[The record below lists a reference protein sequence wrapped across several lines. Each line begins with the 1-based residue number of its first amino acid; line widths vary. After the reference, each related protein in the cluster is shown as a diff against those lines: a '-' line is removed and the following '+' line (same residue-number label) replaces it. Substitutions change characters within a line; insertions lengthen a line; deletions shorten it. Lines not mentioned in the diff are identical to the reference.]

1 MDVNAYRFRGHAAG
15 SAASPTAA
23 RPTRAELLPEAG
35 PLGTFG
41 AVTGHDGSGA
51 PLPPIGPYDFSAARR
66 VHDALPAAG
75 PGTAVRL
82 SFDADAQAPQYVVTA
97 FPSPGHATRTWL
109 ASRLFGALGLATPTA
124 MLVRGCSLAFDGTQ
138 APERIYLATT
148 YLPVYRPLGE
158 WLEGE
163 AAWRAIEGADGAQ
176 LLQRARGCD
185 GAVGTR
191 ARDGALEAGRQMAQ
205 VLAQSG
211 GAPIDALAGAAAQS
225 YAEAARRRHEMR
237 GVLCG
242 CLPDV
247 YQCALARQ
255 YVAALWLGNRD
266 LCRDVM
272 ENVGVWRDQNDLPYM
287 MTVDFRTCL
296 DAGFQGTLVDL
307 TPFRGGEPFTAFIRR
322 LTGVSQAAD
331 SKTVLDE
338 LKNPTGARAL
348 AAEMAFRLG
357 RISADDIVPWVDVA
371 HDVVCAASRAAE
383 AAEATP
389 AAEARGGFV
398 NQLLDRRDRLVTLL
412 GGAWAAQAWTQLYPT
427 RARAIEAHQAPFLL
441 PAATARD
448 RP

>member
-1 MDVNAYRFRGHAAG
+1 MDVNAYPSRGHAAG
-15 SAASPTAA
+15 SAASAALA
-23 RPTRAELLPEAG
+23 RPKRADVLPEAG

-51 PLPPIGPYDFSAARR
+51 PLPPIGPYDFSAAQR
-66 VHDALPAAG
+66 VHDAHPAAVSKA
-75 PGTAVRL
+75 AVRL
-82 SFDADAQAPQYVVTA
+82 SFEAHAQAPQYVVSA
-97 FPSPGHATRTWL
+97 FPSAWHATRTWL

-148 YLPVYRPLGE
+148 YLPIYRPLGK

-176 LLQRARGCD
+176 RLQRTRGGDEVAGAHARN
-185 GAVGTR
+185 GAR
-191 ARDGALEAGRQMAQ
+191 EAGRRMAQ

-211 GAPIDALAGAAAQS
+211 GAPVDALTGASAQA
-225 YAEAARRRHEMR
+225 YADATRMRHDMR

-272 ENVGVWRDQNDLPYM
+272 KNVGVWRDKNDLPYM
-287 MTVDFRTCL
+287 MTVDFRDCL
-296 DAGFQGTLVDL
+296 DAGLQGTLADL
-307 TPFRGGEPFTAFIRR
+307 TPFCGGAPLTAFIRR
-322 LTGVSQAAD
+322 LTGLSPTAD

-357 RISADDIVPWVDVA
+357 RISAHDIVPWVDMA
-371 HDVVCAASRAAE
+371 HDVARVASRAG
-383 AAEATP
+383 EATP
-389 AAEARGGFV
+389 AAEDRRDFV
-398 NQLLDRRDRLVTLL
+398 NHLLDRRDRLVTLL

-427 RARAIEAHQAPFLL
+427 RARAIEAHQAPFLG
-441 PAATARD
+441 PVIAACD